1 MAAKYDWGDGLG
13 KVHSI
18 SLSQHKTNVAAKKGG
33 GKAPAGQPIVPV
45 GSYDPALDAQL
56 GQQTRGLE
64 NLVGLAPNT
73 ATGDYGGSTGT
84 TVDRATRDLIRGS
97 GYYDTDLQTGTDRTN
112 LTYGR
117 SLDDLLKQRD
127 RDKADYG
134 TNLATLQRNYDTLG
148 TNQNAGIRKAGVAGG
163 GAIQQA
169 MDKRTANQA
178 LDKAPIDLAYNR
190 ALENSQTSEARL
202 GQDKTYDL
210 GQLQTTH
217 DRGVGELGVSTG
229 RTIDDAKL
237 GASQAITESGF
248 SAQDIQNAKL
258 AQFQQLYPGA
268 KLPSVT
274 APTPKPTPQQAFQ
287 QSQAAAARAHQT
299 AIAQAKARARKRKVA

>member
-1 MAAKYDWGDGLG
+1 MATTYDWGDGLG

-18 SLSQHKTNVAAKKGG
+18 SLAQHKANVAAKRGG
-33 GKAPAGQPIVPV
+33 TAPNGQPIVPV

-84 TVDRATRDLIRGS
+84 AVDRATRDLIRQG

-112 LTYGR
+112 QTYGR

-134 TNLATLQRNYDTLG
+134 SNLATLQRNYDILG

-169 MDKRTANQA
+169 IDKRTANQA
-178 LDKAPIDLAYNR
+178 LEKAPIDLAYNR
-190 ALENSQTSEARL
+190 ALENSQTSQTRL
-202 GQDKTYDL
+202 GEDKIYDL

-217 DRGVGELGVSTG
+217 DRGLGELGISTG
-229 RTIDDAKL
+229 RAIDDAKL
-237 GASQAITESGF
+237 GASQAVREGIF
-248 SAQDIQNAKL
+248 SADDIQNAKL
-258 AQFQQLYPGA
+258 AQFQQLLPGA
-268 KLPSVT
+268 KLSTVGVKATT
-274 APTPKPTPQQAFQ
+274 AP
-287 QSQAAAARAHQT
+287 
-299 AIAQAKARARKRKVA
+299 KARTLTAAPGAPGVRKTRKGRTVTYTTSVLRP